1 MDEDPSRLIAAAMW
15 NKIGDCEN
23 TYDELIQILKKAGY
37 IYFNKVWKGYL
48 ELNPYIIFRSMD
60 SIV

>member
-23 TYDELIQILKKAGY
+23 TYDELIQILKKRDTY
-37 IYFNKVWKGYL
+37 ILIRFGRGIWN
-48 ELNPYIIFRSMD
+48 
-60 SIV
+60 